1 MEGFGVVGE
10 DGKFLD
16 LELISQVNRRLQAD
30 FKGNTLSGFTATNQK
45 FNLLHEDRE
54 VKPNS
59 TSVAFLSLKGQ
70 KELLDSNKS
79 KKLFIFF
86 ESAKVMK
93 KKEIDFKDLKFCK
106 T

>member
-1 MEGFGVVGE
+1 M
-10 DGKFLD
+10 
-16 LELISQVNRRLQAD
+16 
-30 FKGNTLSGFTATNQK
+30 
-45 FNLLHEDRE
+45 
-54 VKPNS
+54 
-59 TSVAFLSLKGQ
+59 KGQ